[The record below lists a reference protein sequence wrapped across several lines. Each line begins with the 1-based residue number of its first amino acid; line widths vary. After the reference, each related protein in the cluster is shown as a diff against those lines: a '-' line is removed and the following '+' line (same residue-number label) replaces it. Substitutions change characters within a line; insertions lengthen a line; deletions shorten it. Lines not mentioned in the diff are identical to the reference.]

1 MSTSANAVPG
11 RYEVDY
17 DRESGTLHVRASGV
31 WTMKAGDPTAE
42 GTEVLPYF
50 DSMPPGGR
58 VVLEDAGI
66 TDWDSLLVAE
76 VHAAIVAARHRGLE
90 TDISGLPKG
99 VRDLVALAGAVP
111 AKGDGRAA
119 EDDALTARVGQIAL
133 SAWDTAS
140 DANEF
145 LGEVVTAFG
154 TFLRGK
160 ARFRRVDLMHA
171 VESAG
176 VGALGIVAL
185 INFLVGTVLAF
196 VGAVQLEQFGA
207 AIYVANLVGIAVA
220 RVLGALMTG
229 IVMSGR
235 TGAAFA
241 ATLGSMNVN
250 EETDALKTMGL
261 KPVQFL
267 VLPRLLATTLMM
279 PALTAYGILMGLLG
293 GMFIGVN
300 LLDIGAMEYLTQTQA
315 SLQLKQVA
323 IGLSMGLAFG
333 VVVALTG
340 CYYGLR
346 CGRSSAEVGRATTKA
361 VVSSIVLVVVVTAVF
376 TVVLYLLGL

>member
-1 MSTSANAVPG
+1 MSTTATTEQA
-11 RYEVDY
+11 RYEVED
-17 DRESGTLHVRASGV
+17 DRASGTLRIRLSGT
-31 WTMKAGDPTAE
+31 WTMGVGATTGE
-42 GTEVLPYF
+42 ELLPHL
-50 DSMPPGGR
+50 DSMPRGSR
-58 VVLEDAGI
+58 VVIQDAGI
-66 TDWDSLLVAE
+66 EQWDSLLVAA
-76 VHAAIVAARHRGLE
+76 VRTTALIARDRGL
-90 TDISGLPKG
+90 DVDMSGLPAG
-99 VRDLVALAGAVP
+99 VRDLVDLAAAVP
-111 AKGDGRAA
+111 RAEA
-119 EDDALTARVGQIAL
+119 DRPPEDDALTARVGRIAL
-133 SAWDTAS
+133 RAADTAS
-140 DANEF
+140 DATEF
-145 LGEVVTAFG
+145 LGEVVQSFG
-154 TFLRGK
+154 TLLRGR
-160 ARFRRVDLMHA
+160 ARFRRIDLMHA

-261 KPVQFL
+261 KPVEFL
-267 VLPRLLATTLMM
+267 VLPRVIATTLML

-293 GMFIGVN
+293 GMFVGVV
-300 LLDIGAMEYLTQTQA
+300 LLNIGAVEYITQTQS
-315 SLQLKQVA
+315 SLGLKQVF
-323 IGLSMGLAFG
+323 IGLSMGLVFG

-346 CGRSSAEVGRATTKA
+346 CGRSSAAVGEATTKA

-376 TVVLYLLGL
+376 TVVLYVLGI

>member
-1 MSTSANAVPG
+1 LSTTATTEQA
-11 RYEVDY
+11 RYEVED
-17 DRESGTLHVRASGV
+17 DRASGTLRIRLSGT
-31 WTMKAGDPTAE
+31 WTMGVGATTGE
-42 GTEVLPYF
+42 ELLPHL
-50 DSMPPGGR
+50 DSMPRGSR
-58 VVLEDAGI
+58 VVIEDAGI
-66 TDWDSLLVAE
+66 EQWDSLLVAA
-76 VHAAIVAARHRGLE
+76 VRATALIARDRGL
-90 TDISGLPKG
+90 DVDKSGLPAG
-99 VRDLVALAGAVP
+99 ARDLVDLAAAVP
-111 AKGDGRAA
+111 RAEA
-119 EDDALTARVGQIAL
+119 DRPPEDDALTARVGRIAL
-133 SAWDTAS
+133 RAADTAS
-140 DANEF
+140 DATEF
-145 LGEVVTAFG
+145 LGEVVQSFG
-154 TFLRGK
+154 TLLRGR

-207 AIYVANLVGIAVA
+207 QIYVANLVGIAVA

-261 KPVQFL
+261 KPVEFL
-267 VLPRLLATTLMM
+267 VLPRVIATTLML

-293 GMFIGVN
+293 GMFVGVV
-300 LLDIGAMEYLTQTQA
+300 LLNIGAMEYITQTQS
-315 SLQLKQVA
+315 SLGLKQVF

-346 CGRSSAEVGRATTKA
+346 CGRSSAAVGEATTKA

-376 TVVLYLLGL
+376 TVVLYVLGI

>member
-1 MSTSANAVPG
+1 MSTNAEAS
-11 RYEVDY
+11 YEVED
-17 DRESGTLHVRASGV
+17 DRASGTLRIRLSGT
-31 WTMKAGDPTAE
+31 WTMKVGATTGE
-42 GTEVLPYF
+42 ELLPYL
-50 DSMPPGGR
+50 DSMPQGSR
-58 VVLEDAGI
+58 VVLENAGI
-66 TDWDSLLVAE
+66 EQWDSLLVA
-76 VHAAIVAARHRGLE
+76 AARGTALLARDRGLNV
-90 TDISGLPKG
+90 DMSGLPEG
-99 VRDLVALAGAVP
+99 VRDLVDLAAAVPRAGADRP
-111 AKGDGRAA
+111 P
-119 EDDALTARVGQIAL
+119 EDDALTARVGRIAL
-133 SAWDTAS
+133 GAWNTAD

-145 LGEVVTAFG
+145 LGEVVQSFG
-154 TFLRGK
+154 TLLRGR

-171 VESAG
+171 LESAG

-241 ATLGSMNVN
+241 ATLGTMNVN
-250 EETDALKTMGL
+250 EETDALRTMGL
-261 KPVQFL
+261 KPVEFL
-267 VLPRLLATTLMM
+267 VLPRLIATTLML
-279 PALTAYGILMGLLG
+279 PALTAYGILMGMLG
-293 GMFIGVN
+293 GMFVGVT
-300 LLDIGAMEYLTQTQA
+300 LLDIGAMEYLTQTQS
-315 SLQLKQVA
+315 SLELKQVV

-346 CGRSSAEVGRATTKA
+346 CGRSSAAVGQATTKA

-376 TVVLYLLGL
+376 TVILYLLGL

>member
-1 MSTSANAVPG
+1 MPEEA
-11 RYEVDY
+11 RYEVED
-17 DRESGTLHVRASGV
+17 DRASGTLRIRLTGT
-31 WTMKAGDPTAE
+31 WTMSVGRDTGEAL
-42 GTEVLPYF
+42 LPYF
-50 DSMPPGGR
+50 DSMSPGSR
-58 VVLEDAGI
+58 IVIEDAGI
-66 TDWDSLLVAE
+66 TQWDSFLVAA
-76 VHAAIVAARHRGLE
+76 VRATTLIARDRGL
-90 TDISGLPKG
+90 DVDLSGLPKG
-99 VRDLVALAGAVP
+99 VRDLASLAAAVP
-111 AKGDGRAA
+111 RAETDRPP
-119 EDDALTARVGQIAL
+119 EDDALSARVGRIAL
-133 SAWDTAS
+133 RAWNTAN

-145 LGEVVTAFG
+145 LGEVVQAFG
-154 TFLRGK
+154 THLRGR

-241 ATLGSMNVN
+241 ATLGTMNVN

-261 KPVQFL
+261 NPVEFL
-267 VLPRLLATTLMM
+267 VLPRLIATTLML
-279 PALTAYGILMGLLG
+279 PALTAYGILMGMLG
-293 GMFIGVN
+293 GMFVGVT
-300 LLDIGAMEYLTQTQA
+300 LLDIGAMEYLTQTQE
-315 SLQLKQVA
+315 SLKLKEVF
-323 IGLSMGLAFG
+323 IGLTMGLVFG

-346 CGRSSAEVGRATTKA
+346 CGRSSAAVGQATTKA
-361 VVSSIVLVVVVTAVF
+361 VVSSIILVVVVTAVF
-376 TVVLYLLGL
+376 TVVLYILGL

>member
-1 MSTSANAVPG
+1 MG
-11 RYEVDY
+11 R
-17 DRESGTLHVRASGV
+17 
-31 WTMKAGDPTAE
+31 
-42 GTEVLPYF
+42 
-50 DSMPPGGR
+50 
-58 VVLEDAGI
+58 
-66 TDWDSLLVAE
+66 
-76 VHAAIVAARHRGLE
+76 
-90 TDISGLPKG
+90 
-99 VRDLVALAGAVP
+99 
-111 AKGDGRAA
+111 
-119 EDDALTARVGQIAL
+119 IAL
-133 SAWDTAS
+133 GAWDTAS
-140 DANEF
+140 DATEF
-145 LGEVVTAFG
+145 LGEVVQAFG
-154 TFLRGK
+154 TFLRGR

-171 VESAG
+171 LESAG

-235 TGAAFA
+235 TGASFA
-241 ATLGSMNVN
+241 AILGTMNVN

-261 KPVQFL
+261 KPVEFL
-267 VLPRLLATTLMM
+267 VLPRVIATTLML

-293 GMFIGVN
+293 GMFVGVA
-300 LLDIGAMEYLTQTQA
+300 LLDIGAMEYLTQTQG
-315 SLQLKQVA
+315 SLDLRQVV

-333 VVVALTG
+333 MVVALTG

-346 CGRSSAEVGRATTKA
+346 CGRSSAAVGQATTKA

>member
-1 MSTSANAVPG
+1 LSTTATNPEA
-11 RYEVDY
+11 RYEVEDE
-17 DRESGTLHVRASGV
+17 RASGTLRIRLSGT
-31 WTMKAGDPTAE
+31 WTMKVGRDTGE
-42 GTEVLPYF
+42 ELLPYF
-50 DSMPPGGR
+50 DSMPPGSR
-58 VVLEDAGI
+58 IVIEDAGI
-66 TDWDSLLVAE
+66 TQWDSFLVAA
-76 VHAAIVAARHRGLE
+76 VRATALAARDRGL
-90 TDISGLPKG
+90 DVDMSGLPEG
-99 VRDLVALAGAVP
+99 VRDLAALAAAVP
-111 AKGDGRAA
+111 RAEAGRPP
-119 EDDALTARVGQIAL
+119 EDDALSARVGRIAL
-133 SAWDTAS
+133 RAWDTVS
-140 DANEF
+140 DATEF
-145 LGEVVTAFG
+145 LGEVVQALG
-154 TFLRGK
+154 TFVRGG

-171 VESAG
+171 LESAG

-241 ATLGSMNVN
+241 ATLGTMNVN

-261 KPVQFL
+261 KPVEFL
-267 VLPRLLATTLMM
+267 VLPRLIATTLMM

-293 GMFIGVN
+293 GMFVGVALLN
-300 LLDIGAMEYLTQTQA
+300 LGAMEYLTQTQS
-315 SLQLKQVA
+315 SLEIKQVV
-323 IGLSMGLAFG
+323 IGLSMGLVFG
-333 VVVALTG
+333 AVVALTG

-346 CGRSSAEVGRATTKA
+346 SGRSSAAVGQATTKA

-376 TVVLYLLGL
+376 TVVLYILGL

>member
-1 MSTSANAVPG
+1 MSATATVAGP
-11 RYEVDY
+11 RYDVEQDP
-17 DRESGTLHVRASGV
+17 ESGALRLRLSGT
-31 WTMKAGDPTAE
+31 WTIDRG
-42 GTEVLPYF
+42 LPQGKELIPLIR
-50 DSMPPGGR
+50 SLPRGSR
-58 VVLEDAGI
+58 VGLEDAGI
-66 TDWDSLLVAE
+66 GHWDSLLVAF
-76 VHAAIVAARHRGLE
+76 VRTAFLIAADGGVGVDA
-90 TDISGLPKG
+90 SGLPEGARKLI
-99 VRDLVALAGAVP
+99 DLAAAVP
-111 AKGDGRAA
+111 PKGDDRRP
-119 EDDALTARVGQIAL
+119 EDDALTARVGGIAL
-133 SAWDTAS
+133 GAWETAS
-140 DANEF
+140 DATEF
-145 LGEVVTAFG
+145 LGEVVVAFG
-154 TFLRGK
+154 SLLRGR

-185 INFLVGTVLAF
+185 INFLVGAVLAF

-241 ATLGSMNVN
+241 ATLGTMNVN
-250 EETDALKTMGL
+250 EETDALQTMGL
-261 KPVQFL
+261 RPVEFL
-267 VLPRLLATTLMM
+267 VLPRVLATTLML
-279 PALTAYGILMGLLG
+279 PALTAYAILMGMLG
-293 GMFIGVN
+293 GMFVGVT
-300 LLDIGAMEYLTQTQA
+300 LLRIGATQYLMQTQSA
-315 SLQLKQVA
+315 LDVRQVV

-346 CGRSSAEVGRATTKA
+346 CGRSSAAVGEATTKA

-376 TVVLYLLGL
+376 TVVLYAVGL

>member
-1 MSTSANAVPG
+1 MSTSAMTTPA
-11 RYEVDY
+11 RYALDH
-17 DRESGTLHVRASGV
+17 DREGGALRVRLSGPWTLDAGV
-31 WTMKAGDPTAE
+31 
-42 GTEVLPYF
+42 
-50 DSMPPGGR
+50 PPGEELIPRLQALPAGSR
-58 VVLEDAGI
+58 VVLEDVGI
-66 TDWDSLLVAE
+66 TDWDSFLVAFVRTIAFISAE
-76 VHAAIVAARHRGLE
+76 RGVELDASSLPSGARKLIDLAA
-90 TDISGLPKG
+90 
-99 VRDLVALAGAVP
+99 AVP
-111 AKGDGRAA
+111 AKGDGRAP
-119 EDDALTARVGQIAL
+119 EDDALTARVGRMAL
-133 SAWDTAS
+133 RVSDTAS

-145 LGEVVTAFG
+145 LGEVVEAFV

-176 VGALGIVAL
+176 IGALGIVAL

-196 VGAVQLEQFGA
+196 VGAIQLEQFGA
-207 AIYVANLVGIAVA
+207 ALYVANLVGIAVA

-241 ATLGSMNVN
+241 ATLGTMNVN
-250 EETDALKTMGL
+250 EETDALRTMGL
-261 KPVQFL
+261 KPVEFL
-267 VLPRLLATTLMM
+267 VLPRVLATTAMM
-279 PALTAYGILMGLLG
+279 PALTAYGIVMGMLG
-293 GMFIGVN
+293 GMFVGVS
-300 LLDIGAMEYLTQTQA
+300 LLDIGPTEYVTQTRGA
-315 SLQLKQVA
+315 LDLKQVI

-346 CGRSSAEVGRATTKA
+346 CGRSSAAVGEATTRA
-361 VVSSIVLVVVVTAVF
+361 VVASIVLVVVVTAVF

>member
-1 MSTSANAVPG
+1 
-11 RYEVDY
+11 
-17 DRESGTLHVRASGV
+17 
-31 WTMKAGDPTAE
+31 
-42 GTEVLPYF
+42 
-50 DSMPPGGR
+50 
-58 VVLEDAGI
+58 
-66 TDWDSLLVAE
+66 
-76 VHAAIVAARHRGLE
+76 
-90 TDISGLPKG
+90 
-99 VRDLVALAGAVP
+99 
-111 AKGDGRAA
+111 
-119 EDDALTARVGQIAL
+119 
-133 SAWDTAS
+133 
-140 DANEF
+140 
-145 LGEVVTAFG
+145 
-154 TFLRGK
+154 
-160 ARFRRVDLMHA
+160 
-171 VESAG
+171 

-250 EETDALKTMGL
+250 EETDALVTMGL

-267 VLPRLLATTLMM
+267 VLPRLIATTLMM

-293 GMFIGVN
+293 GMFVGVT
-300 LLDIGAMEYLTQTQA
+300 LLDLGAMEYLTQTQA
-315 SLQLKQVA
+315 ALQLKQVA

-346 CGRSSAEVGRATTKA
+346 CGRSSAAVGLATTKA

-376 TVVLYLLGL
+376 TVVLYLLGW

>member
-1 MSTSANAVPG
+1 MSTTVKTAPG
-11 RYEVDY
+11 KYEVDY
-17 DRESGTLHVRASGV
+17 DPESGTLRIRASGG
-31 WTMKAGDPTAE
+31 WTMKGNDPTAE
-42 GTEVLPYF
+42 GEEIPPYL

-58 VVLEDAGI
+58 VVVEDAGI
-66 TDWDSLLVAE
+66 THWDSLLVAE
-76 VHAAIVAARHRGLE
+76 VHATIVAARSRGLE
-90 TDISGLPKG
+90 IDISGLPRG
-99 VRDLVALAGAVP
+99 ARDLIDLAIAVP

-119 EDDALTARVGQIAL
+119 EDDALTARVGRIAL
-133 SAWDTAS
+133 RAWNTAT

-154 TFLRGK
+154 VFLRGR

-171 VESAG
+171 LESAG

-207 AIYVANLVGIAVA
+207 QIYVANLVGIAVA

-241 ATLGSMNVN
+241 ATLGTMNVN
-250 EETDALKTMGL
+250 EETDALVTMGL

-293 GMFIGVN
+293 GMFVGVA
-300 LLDIGAMEYLTQTQA
+300 LLDLGAMEYLTQTQA
-315 SLQLKQVA
+315 SLQLKQVV

-346 CGRSSAEVGRATTKA
+346 CGRSSAAVGQATTRA

-376 TVVLYLLGL
+376 TVVLYLLGW

>member
-1 MSTSANAVPG
+1 VL
-11 RYEVDY
+11 DY
-17 DRESGTLHVRASGV
+17 DRESGTLRVRASGA
-31 WTMKAGDPTAE
+31 WTMKGNDPTAE
-42 GTEVLPYF
+42 GEPMVPYF
-50 DSMPPGGR
+50 DAMPTGGR

-66 TDWDSLLVAE
+66 TDWDTLLVAE
-76 VHAAIVAARHRGLE
+76 AHATVVAARARGLE
-90 TDISGLPKG
+90 IDISGLPEG
-99 VRDLVALAGAVP
+99 ARELVALADAVP
-111 AKGDGRAA
+111 RKGDGRAA
-119 EDDALTARVGQIAL
+119 EDDALTARVGRIAL
-133 SAWDTAS
+133 RAWNTAN
-140 DANEF
+140 DATEF

-154 TFLRGK
+154 IFLRGE

-171 VESAG
+171 LESAG

-267 VLPRLLATTLMM
+267 VLPRLIATTLMM

-293 GMFIGVN
+293 GMFVGVA
-300 LLDIGAMEYLTQTQA
+300 LLDLGAMEYLTQTQA

-323 IGLSMGLAFG
+323 IGLTMGLAFG

-346 CGRSSAEVGRATTKA
+346 CGRSSAAVGQATTKA
-361 VVSSIVLVVVVTAVF
+361 VVASIVLVVVVTAVF
-376 TVVLYLLGL
+376 TVVLYLLGW

>member
-1 MSTSANAVPG
+1 
-11 RYEVDY
+11 
-17 DRESGTLHVRASGV
+17 
-31 WTMKAGDPTAE
+31 
-42 GTEVLPYF
+42 
-50 DSMPPGGR
+50 
-58 VVLEDAGI
+58 
-66 TDWDSLLVAE
+66 
-76 VHAAIVAARHRGLE
+76 
-90 TDISGLPKG
+90 
-99 VRDLVALAGAVP
+99 
-111 AKGDGRAA
+111 
-119 EDDALTARVGQIAL
+119 VGQIAL
-133 SAWDTAS
+133 GAWRTAT

-145 LGEVVTAFG
+145 LGEVVQSLG
-154 TFLRGK
+154 PLLRGR

-171 VESAG
+171 LESAG

-196 VGAVQLEQFGA
+196 VGAVQLQQFGA

-241 ATLGSMNVN
+241 ATLGTMNVN
-250 EETDALKTMGL
+250 EETDALVTMGL
-261 KPVQFL
+261 KPVHFL

-293 GMFIGVN
+293 GMFVGVT
-300 LLDIGAMEYLTQTQA
+300 LLDLGAIEYLTQTQT
-315 SLQLKQVA
+315 SLGLKQVF

-346 CGRSSAEVGRATTKA
+346 CGRSSAAVGQATTKA

-376 TVVLYLLGL
+376 TVVLYILGL

>member
-1 MSTSANAVPG
+1 MSTSAPTVPG
-11 RYEVDY
+11 QYEIEY
-17 DRESGTLHVRASGV
+17 DRESATLHVRIRGV
-31 WTMKAGDPTAE
+31 WTMRGGMPTAE
-42 GTEVLPYF
+42 GEEILPYF
-50 DSMPPGGR
+50 DDMPEGGR
-58 VVLEDAGI
+58 VVIEDAGI

-76 VHAAIVAARHRGLE
+76 AHATIVAARERGLE
-90 TDISGLPKG
+90 VDISGLPEG
-99 VRDLVALAGAVP
+99 ARELIALAEAVP
-111 AKGDGRAA
+111 RKGEARAP
-119 EDDALTARVGQIAL
+119 EDDALTARVGRIAL
-133 SAWDTAS
+133 RTWSTAN
-140 DANEF
+140 DATEF
-145 LGEVVTAFG
+145 LGEVVTAFAV
-154 TFLRGK
+154 FLRGR

-171 VESAG
+171 LESAG

-207 AIYVANLVGIAVA
+207 QIYVANLVGIAVA

-241 ATLGSMNVN
+241 ATLGTMNVN
-250 EETDALKTMGL
+250 EETDALRTMGL

-293 GMFIGVN
+293 GMFIGVT
-300 LLDIGAMEYLTQTQA
+300 LLDIGAVEYLTQTQS

-346 CGRSSAEVGRATTKA
+346 CGRSSAAVGQATTKA
-361 VVSSIVLVVVVTAVF
+361 VVSSIVLVVVVTAIF
-376 TVVLYLLGL
+376 TVVLYLVGL

>member
-1 MSTSANAVPG
+1 MSTTATTEQA
-11 RYEVDY
+11 RYEVED
-17 DRESGTLHVRASGV
+17 DRASGTLRIRLSGT
-31 WTMKAGDPTAE
+31 WTMGVGATTGE
-42 GTEVLPYF
+42 ELLPHL
-50 DSMPPGGR
+50 DSMPRGSR
-58 VVLEDAGI
+58 VVIEDAGI
-66 TDWDSLLVAE
+66 EQWDSLLVAA
-76 VHAAIVAARHRGLE
+76 VRATALIARDRGL
-90 TDISGLPKG
+90 DVDKSGLPAG
-99 VRDLVALAGAVP
+99 ARDLVDLAAAVP
-111 AKGDGRAA
+111 RAEA
-119 EDDALTARVGQIAL
+119 DRPPEDDALTARVGRIAL
-133 SAWDTAS
+133 RAADTAS
-140 DANEF
+140 DATEF
-145 LGEVVTAFG
+145 LGEVVQSFG
-154 TFLRGK
+154 TLLRGR

-207 AIYVANLVGIAVA
+207 QIYVANLVGIAVA

-261 KPVQFL
+261 KPVEFL
-267 VLPRLLATTLMM
+267 VLPRVIATTLML

-293 GMFIGVN
+293 GMFVGVV
-300 LLDIGAMEYLTQTQA
+300 LLNIGAMEYITQTQS
-315 SLQLKQVA
+315 SLGLKQVF

-346 CGRSSAEVGRATTKA
+346 CGRSSAAVGEATTKA

-376 TVVLYLLGL
+376 TVVLYVLGI